1 MREAARPGL
10 CALPLRSGAESAP
23 RAGWEEEGKLR
34 GRDGELRESSGRA
47 PGELREAS
55 SGGIGSRWILVW
67 NETGLRDGRIGVRGR
82 TGIQRCR
89 IGIQRIPQ
97 LRGSS
102 GRMFHRS
109 GCRRSFPREPAPWW
123 DGPWPHPPAG
133 PEDTWDEPPWDGPP
147 QDGPTW
153 DAPAWDEPPRDGPPR
168 DGPAWDEPPRDG
180 PPRDGPAWDGS
191 PRHGPPQD
199 GPPKHGPV
207 QDAPARDGPPR
218 DGPPRHGPPR
228 HEPPRHGPPRDGPPQ
243 DGPAWDGPPRHEP
256 PRDGPPR
263 HGPAW
268 HEPAWDEPP
277 RHGPARDG
285 PPRDE
290 PAWDGPPRH
299 EPPRDG
305 PPRHGPPQD
314 GPPRH
319 GPPRDGPPRHGPAW
333 DGPPRHGPPRH
344 GPPRHGPPR
353 DGPPRHGPPRDEAA
367 WNGPAWEQQPSR
379 RQCRRHPPSPRAPR
393 AFRGPGDISWKE
405 EERDRRWAPPECP
418 LPPPWDDRAAM
429 PGAEGDFGE
438 CWYQDPPPDPWPE
451 YPEEEQPQPW
461 PPSGPAGN
469 PGNFHQHRP
478 PWSHHPAGTRRSH
491 PRQLLL
497 VPRARCPRPSRGHK
511 PRSKPSCPAPSRRS
525 QPGARKEPQPP
536 EPPQAPAP
544 PPGAAE
550 RREQPQVRGFT
561 CPLPSHSRAALTPS
575 PARCPGSLQDV
586 PVGTGNVLE
595 PPSPARSPLESPAA
609 DAGAAELQVK
619 LEAGQSPVGSQDQ
632 DPCAPGTDPAPPEE
646 TSRNPEI
653 QEHLEVEPCSVPK
666 AGSGHGSH
674 PQSPAAPPDPAKREI
689 LEISSC
695 SGEAGA
701 ELSPH
706 SWEQPPCGAGEAEA
720 EAAQAGPL
728 QSLQPPENPQ
738 LPPGSAAEP
747 KAQPSQASPG
757 ACTTPVTSPQP
768 QHPPGAGDTN
778 LAVCGQQQLCS
789 EPPTPSPAD
798 LDSRL
803 AAVLRRKAK
812 IELSYQQFSL
822 SIAVVATMLLHKE
835 PSMEAA
841 LGVALRAN
849 LRQGCLHHLQ
859 QLEEFIDSLDSMGSP
874 SL

>member
-1 MREAARPGL
+1 MDPRFPEEFGSPRDPG
-10 CALPLRSGAESAP
+10 SGASRALRAPVPLGGGISAES
-23 RAGWEEEGKLR
+23 GMGG
-34 GRDGELRESSGRA
+34 GRETPGGGTESSGRA
-47 PGELREAS
+47 PGGLREGS

-67 NETGLRDGRIGVRGR
+67 NETGLRDGRIG
-82 TGIQRCR
+82 
-89 IGIQRIPQ
+89 RIPQ

-102 GRMFHRS
+102 GRMFHPS

-133 PEDTWDEPPWDGPP
+133 PEDTWDEPP
-147 QDGPTW
+147 
-153 DAPAWDEPPRDGPPR
+153 RDGPP
-168 DGPAWDEPPRDG
+168 
-180 PPRDGPAWDGS
+180 
-191 PRHGPPQD
+191 
-199 GPPKHGPV
+199 
-207 QDAPARDGPPR
+207 
-218 DGPPRHGPPR
+218 
-228 HEPPRHGPPRDGPPQ
+228 
-243 DGPAWDGPPRHEP
+243 
-256 PRDGPPR
+256 
-263 HGPAW
+263 
-268 HEPAWDEPP
+268 
-277 RHGPARDG
+277 
-285 PPRDE
+285 
-290 PAWDGPPRH
+290 
-299 EPPRDG
+299 
-305 PPRHGPPQD
+305 
-314 GPPRH
+314 
-319 GPPRDGPPRHGPAW
+319 
-333 DGPPRHGPPRH
+333 
-344 GPPRHGPPR
+344 
-353 DGPPRHGPPRDEAA
+353 

-393 AFRGPGDISWKE
+393 AFPGPGDISWKE

-429 PGAEGDFGE
+429 PGAEGDFGK
-438 CWYQDPPPDPWPE
+438 CWYQDPPPDPWPK

-497 VPRARCPRPSRGHK
+497 VPRARCPLPSRGHK
-511 PRSKPSCPAPSRRS
+511 PCSKPSCPAPSRRS

-536 EPPQAPAP
+536 EPPQPPAP

-550 RREQPQVRGFT
+550 RREQP
-561 CPLPSHSRAALTPS
+561 
-575 PARCPGSLQDV
+575 QDV

-609 DAGAAELQVK
+609 DADAAELQVK

-706 SWEQPPCGAGEAEA
+706 SWEQAPRGAGEAEA
-720 EAAQAGPL
+720 EAARAGPL

-757 ACTTPVTSPQP
+757 TCTTPVTSPQP
-768 QHPPGAGDTN
+768 QHPSGAGDTN

-798 LDSRL
+798 LDSRS

>member
-1 MREAARPGL
+1 
-10 CALPLRSGAESAP
+10 
-23 RAGWEEEGKLR
+23 
-34 GRDGELRESSGRA
+34 
-47 PGELREAS
+47 
-55 SGGIGSRWILVW
+55 
-67 NETGLRDGRIGVRGR
+67 
-82 TGIQRCR
+82 
-89 IGIQRIPQ
+89 
-97 LRGSS
+97 
-102 GRMFHRS
+102 MFHRS

-168 DGPAWDEPPRDG
+168 DGPPPDG
-180 PPRDGPAWDGS
+180 PPR
-191 PRHGPPQD
+191 
-199 GPPKHGPV
+199 HGPV
-207 QDAPARDGPPR
+207 QDAPARDG
-218 DGPPRHGPPR
+218 
-228 HEPPRHGPPRDGPPQ
+228 
-243 DGPAWDGPPRHEP
+243 P

-305 PPRHGPPQD
+305 PPRHGPVWDAPARD
-314 GPPRH
+314 GPA
-319 GPPRDGPPRHGPAW
+319 RDEPPRHGPAW

-344 GPPRHGPPR
+344 GPPRHGPPQ

-367 WNGPAWEQQPSR
+367 WDGPAWEQQPSR

-706 SWEQPPCGAGEAEA
+706 SWEQAPCGAGEAEA

-747 KAQPSQASPG
+747 KAQPSQASLG
-757 ACTTPVTSPQP
+757 TCTTPVTSPQP

-822 SIAVVATMLLHKE
+822 SIAKIRGVLVLI
-835 PSMEAA
+835 
-841 LGVALRAN
+841 LG
-849 LRQGCLHHLQ
+849 C
-859 QLEEFIDSLDSMGSP
+859 
-874 SL
+874 